1 MTRKI
6 CPASV
11 LCSCLSTLQRNRHWI
26 EITHCITSL
35 STTTH
40 SLLSLKVAELP
51 EPSFSFLYLLFNY
64 ILFLFFFPS
73 VDDVQC
79 SLSLRRGGEVLVS
92 ILSDQ
97 NIVFNSYSTNR
108 IVLFKDWPI
117 DVFGDVGVSAEEFK
131 GITREVAE
139 VVSKNSV
146 IEDVSEKE
154 GIKEL
159 TCQAR
164 QL

>member
-1 MTRKI
+1 M
-6 CPASV
+6 
-11 LCSCLSTLQRNRHWI
+11 
-26 EITHCITSL
+26 
-35 STTTH
+35 
-40 SLLSLKVAELP
+40 
-51 EPSFSFLYLLFNY
+51 
-64 ILFLFFFPS
+64 
-73 VDDVQC
+73 
-79 SLSLRRGGEVLVS
+79 
-92 ILSDQ
+92 
-97 NIVFNSYSTNR
+97 
-108 IVLFKDWPI
+108 
-117 DVFGDVGVSAEEFK
+117 GVSAEEFK